1 MKPLKT
7 INIQDLADTKYIC
20 KIKIDDQQPHSSKD
34 ALFGTCTLT
43 HGHRREDVHF
53 ELLYEFIVI
62 IDKETGLLDQI
73 EYSDLL
79 LRAELRYNG
88 SKIEFYDYENKIKV
102 DEIAEYE
109 SVLTE
114 TLEASSFMEELE
126 KLDLLH
132 ELEYFTM
139 IEESND

>member
-53 ELLYEFIVI
+53 ELFYEFLVI
-62 IDKETGLLDQI
+62 IDKDTGLLDQI
-73 EYSDLL
+73 ECSDLL
-79 LRAELRYNG
+79 LRAKLRYNQ

-102 DEIAEYE
+102 EEITEYE
-109 SVLTE
+109 RILTE
-114 TLEASSFMEELE
+114 TLEASSFVEELE

-132 ELEYFTM
+132 ELEYFKM

>member
-7 INIQDLADTKYIC
+7 INIQDLADTNYIC
-20 KIKIDDQQPHSSKD
+20 TIRFDDQQTHCSNN
-34 ALFGTCTLT
+34 ALFGTCSLT

-62 IDKETGLLDQI
+62 IDKETGLLKNC

-79 LRAELRYNG
+79 HRIELTYNE
-88 SKIEFYDYENKIKV
+88 SKIEFYDYEREVKV
-102 DEIAEYE
+102 EDITEYE
-109 SVLTE
+109 SILIE
-114 TLEASSFMEELE
+114 TLEASSFLDELE

-132 ELEYFTM
+132 ELEYFKM